1 MVRES
6 YPFIYRRPYPGQYAL
21 LALLLWSISGCGN
34 DLSDL
39 NTLSGPSV
47 EMVALL
53 SADQVVS
60 PVPVTSDSEG
70 EAWLV
75 VNLGNNTIAGQVSIQ
90 QQGSAAV
97 EQVQLRRGFGGRNGA
112 VVLDL
117 SPDAVDPSIWHLPDN
132 SVLGNADMELLL
144 RSGMHVLVTTT
155 SHRNGELR
163 GQLLQWDQELLV
175 NRLGS
180 DQLVDF
186 NETDNSVSAMSYLS
200 VDFFTG
206 EVQGNIRLLTD
217 VSPTQVSMHVG
228 LAGTEGEEILR
239 YEPDGADSRI
249 WSMPANTVLDSE
261 TLQRLEDAQLYVQ
274 AMSANYPQGA
284 IRGQLYLPYYV
295 VRVTGLSGQNLAPQV
310 SSPASGKAFVTIN
323 AYDGVAQAIV
333 RVSGISPDNVILFR
347 ANNANRTERG
357 RLLFTLESQGDYWQ
371 LPLGTEFTDEEFNDI
386 GKGRLFFIASSP
398 TYPMGEI
405 GGML

>member
-6 YPFIYRRPYPGQYAL
+6 YPFLYRRSYRGQYAL

-70 EAWLV
+70 EARLI
-75 VNLGNNTIAGQVSIQ
+75 VNLGNNTITGQVSIQ

-117 SPDAVDPSIWHLPDN
+117 SPDTLDPSIWHLPDN

-175 NRLGS
+175 NPLSS
-180 DQLVDF
+180 DQLVNF
-186 NETDNSVSAMSYLS
+186 NDTDNSVSAMSYLS
-200 VDFFTG
+200 ADFFTG

-228 LAGTEGEEILR
+228 LAGTEGEEIVR
-239 YEPDGADSRI
+239 YEPDSADSRV
-249 WSMPANTVLDSE
+249 WSIPANTVLDSE

-274 AMSANYPQGA
+274 VMSADYPQGA

-295 VRVTGLSGQNLAPQV
+295 VRVTSLSGQNLAPQV

-323 AYDGVAQAIV
+323 AYDGVTQAIV
-333 RVSGISPDNVILFR
+333 RVSGISPGNVILFR

>member
-1 MVRES
+1 MERES
-6 YPFIYRRPYPGQYAL
+6 YPFSYRRPNFGQYAL
-21 LALLLWSISGCGN
+21 LALLLWGISGCGN

-60 PVPVTSDSEG
+60 PVPVASDSEG
-70 EAWLV
+70 EAQLV
-75 VNLGNNTIAGQVSIQ
+75 VNLGNNSIAGQVSIQ
-90 QQGSAAV
+90 QQESNAV
-97 EQVQLRRGFGGRNGA
+97 EQVQLRRGFGGRNG
-112 VVLDL
+112 VSVLDL
-117 SPDAVDPSIWHLPDN
+117 SQDAVNPGIWHLPTN
-132 SVLGNADMELLL
+132 AVLGNADMELLL
-144 RSGMHVLVTTT
+144 SGGMHILVTTT
-155 SHRNGELR
+155 RNNNGELR
-163 GQLLQWDQELLV
+163 GQVLQWDQELLV
-175 NRLGS
+175 NPLS
-180 DQLVDF
+180 SNQLVDL
-186 NETDNSVSAMSYLS
+186 NDTDNSVSAMSYLS

-206 EVQGNIRLLTD
+206 EVRGNIRLLTE
-217 VSPTQVSMHVG
+217 VSPVQVSMRVG
-228 LAGTEGEEILR
+228 LAGTEGEEVLH
-239 YEPDGADSRI
+239 YEPDSTDSHV
-249 WSMPANTVLDSE
+249 WSIPANTVLDSE

-274 AMSANYPQGA
+274 AMSADYPQGA
-284 IRGQLYLPYYV
+284 IRGQLYLPYFV
-295 VRVTGLSGQNLAPQV
+295 VRITGLSGQNLGPQV
-310 SSPASGKAFVTIN
+310 SSPARGKAFATIN
-323 AYDGVAQAIV
+323 AYDGVTQAIV

-398 TYPMGEI
+398 AYPAGEI